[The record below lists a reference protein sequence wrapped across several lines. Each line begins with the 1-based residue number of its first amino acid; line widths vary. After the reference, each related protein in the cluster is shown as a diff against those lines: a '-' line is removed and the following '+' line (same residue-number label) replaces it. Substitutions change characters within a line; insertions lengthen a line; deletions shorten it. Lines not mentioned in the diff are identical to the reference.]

1 MKPIDRLR
9 AKVFPRG
16 TVVRS
21 LQPLGERLV
30 VLPAD
35 QPVPVML
42 APGDVIAVRITSKG
56 FGPTGT
62 GRRYTVSSSTAATFD
77 IVAFR
82 TETGPATP
90 FLDSLTVGA
99 SLVVRGPE
107 APVPPP
113 RATTGLL
120 AVVGDESAI
129 GTVRALASTTSARV
143 TAGLQMS
150 CSTIDPSTLFGSAT
164 CLVLA
169 DADAMS
175 AWIDSVARRTNGSA

>member
-9 AKVFPRG
+9 AKVVPRC

-21 LQPLGERLV
+21 REPLGERLV
-30 VLPAD
+30 VLTAD
-35 QPVPVML
+35 QPMPVML

-62 GRRYTVSSSTAATFD
+62 WRRYTVSSSTAATFE
-77 IVAFR
+77 IIAFR
-82 TETGPATP
+82 TQTGPATP

-113 RATTGLL
+113 RQ
-120 AVVGDESAI
+120 
-129 GTVRALASTTSARV
+129 RRV
-143 TAGLQMS
+143 
-150 CSTIDPSTLFGSAT
+150 CWPSSAT
-164 CLVLA
+164 RA
-169 DADAMS
+169 P
-175 AWIDSVARRTNGSA
+175 SVRCGRWHRPAAHVSPRVST